1 MKLSLMFRR
10 SMNMSKYDEIDFEK
24 VSLQLQEQVEKDPNN
39 VKLRNELAIVFME
52 TNEYEEAFFQLQ
64 AAAEIN
70 PSVQTLYNLAYFY
83 FTEGK
88 PIIEATGNTREI
100 RSSEEDAEEESMF
113 STWEIADEEAF
124 DIVEDL
130 LKNKPDHYFPYNL
143 MGEMYIKEEKYE
155 EAINV
160 LKKGS
165 NLTPSLENLSNL
177 GLCYYKKGMLPEA
190 AECFHKAHT
199 LRSCNNYS
207 LFPLLSYGICL
218 AQLGRESE
226 AREVAKELLF
236 LSEKE
241 EEALEADIAEIYYIL
256 GDYEEFVDIYSKL
269 DWDFYSEAF
278 LPTYFYS
285 LWKLS
290 KIKEIEELAS
300 KTIQR
305 KEKEMKEVI
314 QDPDEEEDFKDE
326 YEEVTMEEITFIKNA
341 VREIYKGK
349 APIIDYKPQVETRCY
364 LYGCF
369 RHTNSNPYYFSI

>member
-1 MKLSLMFRR
+1 MG
-10 SMNMSKYDEIDFEK
+10 KYDEIDFEK
-24 VSLQLQEQVEKDPNN
+24 IALQMKQQVEKDPNN

-52 TNEYEEAFFQLQ
+52 TNEYAEAFFQLQ
-64 AAAEIN
+64 TAAEIK

-88 PIIEATGNTREI
+88 PIIEATSNTKETRNF
-100 RSSEEDAEEESMF
+100 EEETEEEESV
-113 STWEIADEEAF
+113 SYTWKIADEEAF

-160 LKKGS
+160 LKEGI

-190 AECFHKAHT
+190 AECFHKAHP

-218 AQLGRESE
+218 AQLGRGLE
-226 AREVAKELLF
+226 ARAVAKELLL
-236 LSEKE
+236 LSEKD
-241 EEALEADIAEIYYIL
+241 EEALEAEIAEIYYNL
-256 GDYEEFVDIYSKL
+256 GDYRVFVNIYSKL
-269 DWDFYSEAF
+269 DWDFYSEEF

-290 KIKEIEELAS
+290 KTKEIEELAS
-300 KTIQR
+300 KIIQR

-314 QDPDEEEDFKDE
+314 QDPDEEEDFKAE
-326 YEEVTMEEITFIKNA
+326 YEEATREEIAFIKNA
-341 VREIYKGK
+341 VREVYKGK
-349 APIIDYKPQVETRCY
+349 APIIDYEPQLETRCY

-369 RHTNSNPYYFSI
+369 RHTDSNPNYFSI

>member
-1 MKLSLMFRR
+1 
-10 SMNMSKYDEIDFEK
+10 MNMRKYDGIDFEK
-24 VSLQLQEQVEKDPNN
+24 IALQMQEQVEKDPNN
-39 VKLRNELAIVFME
+39 VELRNELAIVFME
-52 TNEYEEAFFQLQ
+52 INEYEEAFFQLK
-64 AAAEIN
+64 AAAEIK
-70 PSVQTLYNLAYFY
+70 PSAQTLYNLAYFY

-88 PIIEATGNTREI
+88 RILDTISSTKEI
-100 RSSEEDAEEESMF
+100 KSSEEEELVSY
-113 STWEIADEEAF
+113 TWKTADKEAF

-130 LKNKPDHYFPYNL
+130 LKNKPGHYFPYNV
-143 MGEMYIKEEKYE
+143 MGEMYIKKEKYE

-190 AECFHKAHT
+190 AECFHKAHP

-218 AQLGRESE
+218 AQLGRGPE
-226 AREVAKELLF
+226 ARAVAKELLL
-236 LSEKE
+236 LSEKD
-241 EEALEADIAEIYYIL
+241 EEALEAEIAEIYYIL
-256 GDYEEFVDIYSKL
+256 GDYEEFVNIYSKL
-269 DWDFYSEAF
+269 DWDFYSEEF

-290 KIKEIEELAS
+290 KTKEIEELAS

-314 QDPDEEEDFKDE
+314 QDPEEEEDFKEE

-341 VREIYKGK
+341 VREVYEGK

-369 RHTNSNPYYFSI
+369 RHTNSNPNYFSI

>member
-1 MKLSLMFRR
+1 
-10 SMNMSKYDEIDFEK
+10 MSKYDEIDFEK
-24 VSLQLQEQVEKDPNN
+24 VSLQLQEQVEQDPHN

-64 AAAEIN
+64 AAAEMKSSIQ
-70 PSVQTLYNLAYFY
+70 PLYNLAYFY

-88 PIIEATGNTREI
+88 PIIEATSNTKETRNF
-100 RSSEEDAEEESMF
+100 EEETEEEESV
-113 STWEIADEEAF
+113 SYTWKIADEEAF

-143 MGEMYIKEEKYE
+143 MGEIYIKEEKYE

-160 LKKGS
+160 LKEGI

-177 GLCYYKKGMLPEA
+177 GLCYYKKGMLPQA
-190 AECFHKAHT
+190 AECFYKAHP
-199 LRSCNNYS
+199 LRSSNNYG

-218 AQLGRESE
+218 AQLGRKSE

-256 GDYEEFVDIYSKL
+256 GDYEEFVNIYSKL

-290 KIKEIEELAS
+290 KTKEIEELAS

-314 QDPDEEEDFKDE
+314 QDPEEEEDFKEE
-326 YEEVTMEEITFIKNA
+326 YEEETMEEITFIKNA
-341 VREIYKGK
+341 VREVYEEK

-369 RHTNSNPYYFSI
+369 RHTNSNPNYFSI

>member
-1 MKLSLMFRR
+1 
-10 SMNMSKYDEIDFEK
+10 MSKYDEIDFEEIALEMQK
-24 VSLQLQEQVEKDPNN
+24 QVEQDPHN
-39 VKLRNELAIVFME
+39 VKLRNELAIVLME

-64 AAAEIN
+64 TAAKIK

-88 PIIEATGNTREI
+88 PIIEATSNTKETQGF
-100 RSSEEDAEEESMF
+100 EEEAEEESM
-113 STWEIADEEAF
+113 SYTWEMADKEAF

-130 LKNKPDHYFPYNL
+130 LKNKPGHYFIYNL
-143 MGEMYIKEEKYE
+143 MGEMYIKKEKYE

-160 LKKGS
+160 LKKGIH
-165 NLTPSLENLSNL
+165 LTPSLENLNNL

-190 AECFHKAHT
+190 AECFHKAHP

-218 AQLGRESE
+218 AQLGRGSE
-226 AREVAKELLF
+226 ARKVAKELLF

-290 KIKEIEELAS
+290 KIKEIEDIAS

-305 KEKEMKEVI
+305 KEKEIKEVI

-326 YEEVTMEEITFIKNA
+326 YEEETMEEITFIKNA

-369 RHTNSNPYYFSI
+369 RHTNSNPNYFSI